1 MLIRTFE
8 QSLNR
13 FWYVNIVGEE
23 VLAVGVSYTSMASQ
37 LKSTYFGS
45 YFVVVLLH
53 QVFKQTQL
61 WIGIF

>member
-8 QSLNR
+8 QSLSR
-13 FWYVNIVGEE
+13 FWYVNIVREE
-23 VLAVGVSYTSMASQ
+23 VLAVGVSYTSMVLQ

-53 QVFKQTQL
+53 QVFK
-61 WIGIF
+61 